1 MKSDKA
7 FEAKYFALKL
17 PGSTHHLSESVAK
30 GVFFK
35 PFPVISWDLSTHI
48 GLFLLPVSSYIER
61 RKAEQTNK
69 QILPLFLDQELQSE
83 CPQTGLPKF
92 MLILLFFFFFLFC
105 SQRVGFVRKGDR
117 ERSGKEGNRN
127 IKKKSNNLPRRA
139 NMGNKIDGL
148 KWGEGLS
155 RILSGFFSWQHKSA
169 RRSTVLWKQM
179 FRTIFRSLTFLIS

>member
-1 MKSDKA
+1 MHLNSLVLHIIFQSLWPKEFSLNHSLSSPEICQLTLG
-7 FEAKYFALKL
+7 FSCCPSLPILK
-17 PGSTHHLSESVAK
+17 GE
-30 GVFFK
+30 K
-35 PFPVISWDLSTHI
+35 PN
-48 GLFLLPVSSYIER
+48 
-61 RKAEQTNK
+61 KQTNK

-92 MLILLFFFFFLFC
+92 MLILLLFFFLFC
-105 SQRVGFVRKGDR
+105 SQRVGFVRKGAR

-155 RILSGFFSWQHKSA
+155 RILSGVF
-169 RRSTVLWKQM
+169 
-179 FRTIFRSLTFLIS
+179 